1 MTLTATISIVVAR
14 VLLFMPFMTLAGCIP
29 ILIEEWAVG
38 ATQVSTI
45 VSGFFFSYA
54 FSLLLFSWLGDHI
67 GAKRSVVLSALATA
81 IASGAFALF
90 ATDFTTSLIFYSLI
104 GLSQGGVYTPLI
116 ALFREN
122 TPANTLGTAIGLL
135 IASTSIGYAA
145 SIATTGAAIGIGG
158 WRLAFLVTGM
168 APALG
173 RLILLAAI
181 SRIPNR
187 IHPREG
193 KNAFFQQLRQN
204 RDARN
209 LVAGY
214 TMHNWELI
222 GMWSWGPA
230 LIAAS
235 FVLAGSGVAAAA
247 QASAGLLTILHLGDA
262 VAAFTMG
269 NLSDR
274 LGRRTIL
281 IWTAAIATVFSFS
294 TGWFV
299 DFSPYFLAA
308 LLIVYSF
315 FAIGDSPVLSSALAE
330 RVDPA
335 YLGAMLATRSLIGF
349 IAAAISPIAVGWTI
363 DTLRAAA
370 VSETIVWGVA
380 FATLGFG
387 GLMAVYYARK
397 LSD

>member
-158 WRLAFLVTGM
+158 
-168 APALG
+168 
-173 RLILLAAI
+173 
-181 SRIPNR
+181 
-187 IHPREG
+187 
-193 KNAFFQQLRQN
+193 
-204 RDARN
+204 
-209 LVAGY
+209 
-214 TMHNWELI
+214 
-222 GMWSWGPA
+222 
-230 LIAAS
+230 
-235 FVLAGSGVAAAA
+235 
-247 QASAGLLTILHLGDA
+247 
-262 VAAFTMG
+262 
-269 NLSDR
+269 
-274 LGRRTIL
+274 
-281 IWTAAIATVFSFS
+281 
-294 TGWFV
+294 
-299 DFSPYFLAA
+299 
-308 LLIVYSF
+308 
-315 FAIGDSPVLSSALAE
+315 
-330 RVDPA
+330 
-335 YLGAMLATRSLIGF
+335 
-349 IAAAISPIAVGWTI
+349 
-363 DTLRAAA
+363 
-370 VSETIVWGVA
+370 
-380 FATLGFG
+380 
-387 GLMAVYYARK
+387 
-397 LSD
+397 

>member
-181 SRIPNR
+181 SRIPN
-187 IHPREG
+187 
-193 KNAFFQQLRQN
+193 
-204 RDARN
+204 N

-247 QASAGLLTILHLGDA
+247 QASAGLLTILHLGGA

-349 IAAAISPIAVGWTI
+349 IAAAISPIAVG
-363 DTLRAAA
+363 
-370 VSETIVWGVA
+370 
-380 FATLGFG
+380 
-387 GLMAVYYARK
+387 
-397 LSD
+397 